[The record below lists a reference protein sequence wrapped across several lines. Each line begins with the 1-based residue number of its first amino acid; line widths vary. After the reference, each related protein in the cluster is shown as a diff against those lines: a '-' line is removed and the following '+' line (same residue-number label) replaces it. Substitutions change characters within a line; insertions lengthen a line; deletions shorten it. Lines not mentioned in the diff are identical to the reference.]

1 MKNSAE
7 FYSKSR
13 KELTHSLFFDARGR
27 EAVLM
32 MFLQRDRIYSSE
44 PFYDALERQ
53 ARNNLQSEL
62 CRLQRG

>member
-1 MKNSAE
+1 VRSE
-7 FYSKSR
+7 YRHVPSYVY
-13 KELTHSLFFDARGR
+13 ARGR
-27 EAVLM
+27 KAVLM

-62 CRLQRG
+62 CRLQRGVI